1 MKAEVT
7 EYHGHLRPGDFRI
20 AIVSARFNSFIT
32 ESLLDGAVSTLLNLG
47 IPREYIEVYHVP
59 GSFEIPVT
67 IKKILEQKKE
77 LDGVI
82 ALGAVI
88 RGDTAH
94 FDFVAGEAAKGIGN
108 LALQYGKPVMFGIIT
123 TDTVEQAM
131 NRAGIKLGN
140 KGSEAALGLFE
151 LLQMYRTAGLS

>member
-7 EYHGHLRPGDFRI
+7 EYHGHLRQGDFRI

-32 ESLLDGAVSTLLNLG
+32 ESLLDGAVSTLLSLG

-94 FDFVAGEAAKGIGN
+94 FDFIAGEAAKGIGN

-140 KGSEAALGLFE
+140 KGSEAAMGLLE